1 MARNLSRLLIVLL
14 TALPPASS
22 QTMQDAVSN
31 YNALIQQGETK
42 LQAGNN
48 DAALASASAAIKAD
62 ANRWEAYAVA
72 GGALINLKRCDEAKT
87 DLDQAVQHAPEA
99 KQQALRDLSGKCVAS
114 ASGGGDSSAP
124 SYTETLRFIQD
135 KIRIA
140 SFPSPGYLSR
150 HGNIKTV
157 SDDAKYSFSV
167 DGCQSM
173 TITTTINVHTDD
185 CSADDHSC
193 HHKDSQF
200 VESATIPF
208 KSVTTY
214 SVRSEL
220 APAVF
225 STHDPTTNH
234 GFGAAIWVA
243 DGYGIAEDMLNV
255 MTSEITNSISPRGAD
270 LDQHDWRDAV
280 WIVAKDTGPSWT
292 LSDNS
297 QDDPDNKSGNFTPS
311 GLPILTLRFMKP
323 GTGGESAHA
332 AKAIQHLVDLCVNHP
347 DQGPKE
353 LF

>member
-1 MARNLSRLLIVLL
+1 MKSSLHQLIGLYL
-14 TALPPASS
+14 ALAILGSYAWAQNTPDY
-22 QTMQDAVSN
+22 DALV
-31 YNALIQQGETK
+31 QQGNTQ

-48 DAALASASAAIKAD
+48 SDALASANAAIKRNAD
-62 ANRWEAYAVA
+62 RWEAYALA
-72 GGALINLKRCDEAKT
+72 GGALINLKGCDEAKA
-87 DLDQAVQHAPEA
+87 DLEEALKRAPEA
-99 KQQALRDLSGKCVAS
+99 KQPALRDLSGKCVAS
-114 ASGGGDSSAP
+114 ASRGGDSSGP
-124 SYTETLRFIQD
+124 SYTDTVRFIQD

-157 SDDAKYSFSV
+157 SDDAKYTFSV

-173 TITTTINVHTDD
+173 TIITTINVHTDD

-193 HHKDSQF
+193 HHTAGEF
-200 VESATIPF
+200 VKSVTIPF

-220 APAVF
+220 VPAVF
-225 STHDPTTNH
+225 STHEPTTNH

-243 DGYGIAEDMLNV
+243 DGYGITEDRLNV
-255 MTSEITNSISPRGAD
+255 MTGEITNSISPRGAD
-270 LDQHDWRDAV
+270 LDQHDWHDAV
-280 WIVAKDTGPSWT
+280 WIVAQDTGPTWT
-292 LSDNS
+292 VSDNS
-297 QDDPDNKSGNFTPS
+297 EDDPDNRSGNFTPS
-311 GLPILTLRFMKP
+311 GLPILMFRFMKP
-323 GTGGESAHA
+323 GTGGESTHA